1 VFFSRD
7 VLILRSVIRHEL
19 RPSTLATQRQQ
30 VGIHWIHWIHWQSLN
45 NVTVCLGFNGFVV
58 RILVYYYMF
67 GRVSGSLRFKQIYR
81 RVTLGF
87 IGSNDKLWTCH
98 MSDHVDIFCHMDRSS
113 SPDGDTI
120 CFFWPRRFNQEN
132 VMRSTHPKAFTPNV
146 FDLLDVFKVD
156 SVSAISG
163 GHFSWSYANFVL
175 RHWVTYLEM
184 HLNSTDSTLNIPDKC
199 STNLSYTN
207 NLPKRSCHRVCRWL
221 QKLSNGFSTH
231 RLPRNASPLV
241 QGTMKSAKSLPHFW
255 STAAVNSLVDLQMSR
270 LSCALHANLVYST
283 MLMELER
290 QSRQQKHNCK

>member
-1 VFFSRD
+1 MGAF
-7 VLILRSVIRHEL
+7 LYITI
-19 RPSTLATQRQQ
+19 
-30 VGIHWIHWIHWQSLN
+30 
-45 NVTVCLGFNGFVV
+45 CLVEFLDPFASN
-58 RILVYYYMF
+58 
-67 GRVSGSLRFKQIYR
+67 K
-81 RVTLGF
+81 F
-87 IGSNDKLWTCH
+87 IGELHWDSLDPTTNYGHVTCLI
-98 MSDHVDIFCHMDRSS
+98 MSIYFVIWIALLPRMEIRFV
-113 SPDGDTI
+113 
-120 CFFWPRRFNQEN
+120 FFWPRRFNQEN
-132 VMRSTHPKAFTPNV
+132 VMRSTHPKAITPNV

-163 GHFSWSYANFVL
+163 GHFSWSYAKFVL

-184 HLNSTDSTLNIPDKC
+184 HLNSTLNIPDKC

-231 RLPRNASPLV
+231 RLPRNANPLV
-241 QGTMKSAKSLPHFW
+241 QGTMKSAKSLPHFS

-270 LSCALHANLVYST
+270 LGCALHANLVYST